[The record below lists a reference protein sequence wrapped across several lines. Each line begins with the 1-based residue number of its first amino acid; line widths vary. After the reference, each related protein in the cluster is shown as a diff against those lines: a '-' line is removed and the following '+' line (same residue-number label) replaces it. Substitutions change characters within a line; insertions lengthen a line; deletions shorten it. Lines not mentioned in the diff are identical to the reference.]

1 MEKKN
6 YREDSALEGVR
17 ILNIFLVLG
26 LKHTKE
32 QTITI
37 RSCICVNVKVSSTG
51 LGGERKSA
59 QAFTGV
65 KE

>member
-32 QTITI
+32 QTITE
-37 RSCICVNVKVSSTG
+37 SEAASVSMSKFHQLDLEEKEKVLRLS
-51 LGGERKSA
+51 LG
-59 QAFTGV
+59 
-65 KE
+65 

>member
-32 QTITI
+32 QTITE
-37 RSCICVNVKVSSTG
+37 SEAASVSMSKFHQ
-51 LGGERKSA
+51 LDLEEK
-59 QAFTGV
+59 
-65 KE
+65 